1 VSTAPI
7 DAVVTWVDGADP
19 AHAARLR
26 EFLGAR
32 DDAVP
37 VSADPTRFN
46 DAGELDWCLASLLRH
61 APWLR
66 TIHVVTD
73 RQVPPALA
81 KLAGTP
87 YAGRVRVVDHAQVF
101 AGYEAFLPTFNS
113 RAISAMLWRIPDLA
127 EDFLYV
133 NDDFAVVQPVQPTDF
148 FRDGRVVLRGR
159 WKPQSAHQPLRRVL
173 EAVRRWRG
181 AEPSRAARMRVRNRT
196 GQENGARA
204 AGFEREYLRLAH
216 HPHPMR
222 RSTLAAFFAEQPDR
236 LEQQIRHR
244 LRSADQFN
252 AESLS
257 AHLEIARFDAIVDN
271 RLRTLTLK
279 PSEQW
284 LPRLRRLTARADA
297 DAACAFACV
306 QSLELAPA
314 AARAHVAAWLDRRVG
329 GLPPAGYHPHPAPPA
344 TGEDGTP

>member
-1 VSTAPI
+1 MSAPPI

-26 EFLGAR
+26 EFLGQSG
-32 DDAVP
+32 DATP
-37 VSADPTRFN
+37 ASAAPTRFH
-46 DAGELDWCLASLLRH
+46 DAGELDYCLASLLRF

-66 TIHVVTD
+66 TIHIVTD

-81 KLAGTP
+81 RLVGTP
-87 YAGRVRVVDHAQVF
+87 FAGRVRVVDHAEVF
-101 AGYEAFLPTFNS
+101 AGYEAYLPTFNS
-113 RAISAMLWRIPDLA
+113 RAISCMLWRIPDLA
-127 EDFLYV
+127 ERFLYV
-133 NDDFAVVQPVQPTDF
+133 NDDFAVVQPVQPDDF
-148 FRDGRVVLRGR
+148 FRDDRVVLRGK
-159 WKPQSAHQPLRRVL
+159 WQVQSAHQPWRRML
-173 EAVRRWRG
+173 AIVRRWRG
-181 AEPSRAARMRVRNRT
+181 AGPARAARMRVRNRT

-204 AGFEREYLRLAH
+204 AGMDREYLRLAH

-222 RSTLAAFFAEQPDR
+222 RSTLAAYFAANPQR
-236 LEQQIRHR
+236 LLDNIRHR
-244 LRSADQFN
+244 LRSDGQFN

-257 AHLEIARFDAIVDN
+257 AHLELANGAILDN

-297 DAACAFACV
+297 DPACAFACV

-314 AARAHVAAWLDRRVG
+314 AARAHVLAWLDRRVG
-329 GLPPAGYHPHPAPPA
+329 ALPSPPA
-344 TGEDGTP
+344 